1 MNVLF
6 SISKVLKGSH
16 KKEEW
21 KLKIRD
27 NNECII

>member
-1 MNVLF
+1 MNVSF